1 MQYAKRE
8 RMNRFYD
15 RAMRGWNPQRFYEN
29 SGFYNLGYWGGG
41 ARSQREASEQLV
53 DQLVARINDKS
64 GRMLDVACGLGASTQ
79 RMALT
84 FAPNLITGI
93 NISETQI
100 ADARIRAPDC
110 TFHVMNATELD
121 FPDNHFDAVICVE
134 SAYHFDSRDK
144 FLEEALRVL
153 KPGGSLVM
161 SDILFRTPFNALIEI
176 GHVSAANLVPRI
188 VDYRDR
194 LAAAGLV
201 AIDVTDATSFCLGG
215 FRKNLSR
222 WPSAE
227 RRAGRMDLLQSL
239 AAAPI
244 CGLLAACI
252 GMVCKSYLLVS
263 ARKPS

>member
-1 MQYAKRE
+1 MPTRE
-8 RMNRFYD
+8 RMIRFYD
-15 RAMRGWNPQRFYEN
+15 RTMRGLNPQRFYEN
-29 SGFYNLGYWGGG
+29 SGFYNIGYWGGG
-41 ARSQREASEQLV
+41 AKSQREASEELV
-53 DQLVARINDKS
+53 DQLVARILDKG

-79 RMALT
+79 RLAAT
-84 FAPNLITGI
+84 FAPDMITGI
-93 NISETQI
+93 NISDTQI

-110 TFHVMNATELD
+110 TFQVMNATELD

-134 SAYHFDSRDK
+134 SAYHFDTRDK

-161 SDILFRTPFNALIEI
+161 SDILFRTPFNALVEI

-188 VDYRDR
+188 VDYHDR

-227 RRAGRMDLLQSL
+227 RRAGRMDWLESL